1 MQKATVST
9 LDRDRGQHLCKRMN
23 KEPLYP
29 CLDDMLPLGSLMG
42 GLDDLYWQ
50 TKMAEIARSYS
61 QDPDRAWQ
69 EATVAARQYMT
80 EGYTTQLFA
89 WVLPTPLADGIDG
102 VLGEV
107 ERLCGL
113 QPRSLDDVDRTGAIS
128 PFIWWHDGE
137 CGGLEEI
144 WSANQWLAGVQV
156 KPFSR
161 FWVALKR
168 GQARLLQQLGGV

>member
-1 MQKATVST
+1 
-9 LDRDRGQHLCKRMN
+9 LCKRMN
-23 KEPLYP
+23 KEPPCP
-29 CLDDMLPLGSLMG
+29 CLNDMLPLGSLIG

-50 TKMAEIARSYS
+50 TKMAEIARSSS

-89 WVLPTPLADGIDG
+89 WVLPTLLADGIDG

-113 QPRSLDDVDRTGAIS
+113 QPRSLDDVDRMGAIS
-128 PFIWWHDGE
+128 PFIWWHNEACRGWEEMWSSNQEFCRPRGE
-137 CGGLEEI
+137 ASFPIMSC
-144 WSANQWLAGVQV
+144 
-156 KPFSR
+156 F
-161 FWVALKR
+161 
-168 GQARLLQQLGGV
+168 